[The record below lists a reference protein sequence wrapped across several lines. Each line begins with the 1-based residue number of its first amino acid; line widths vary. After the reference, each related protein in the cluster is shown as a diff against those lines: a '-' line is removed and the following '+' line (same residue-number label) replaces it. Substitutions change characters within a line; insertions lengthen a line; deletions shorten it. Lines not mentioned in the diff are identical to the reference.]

1 MRLKKIGWLLSIVAV
16 ISYGGYLISV
26 NSSWSGWVLTILAS
40 LSLILVLL
48 FYNKSPGEPVVSSL
62 PIRHAHLA
70 NRSVLSLERKADAL
84 LGSSMKFWTSI
95 YLSLA
100 VIPTLSLII
109 AVLLYPNAAA
119 SKLSI
124 WSFIDLYAVHVAIIY
139 CFYSIAI
146 VFAHVYERSAL
157 DLYDY
162 VFRNHG

>member
-1 MRLKKIGWLLSIVAV
+1 MRLKKLGWLLSIAV
-16 ISYGGYLISV
+16 VLLYGAYLITINNSW
-26 NSSWSGWVLTILAS
+26 SSWVLATLAS
-40 LSLILVLL
+40 LTLLLVMW
-48 FYNKSPGEPVVSSL
+48 FYNKTPGEPVLTSL
-62 PIRHAHLA
+62 PLRHAHLA

-100 VIPTLSLII
+100 IIPTLSLII
-109 AVLLYPNAAA
+109 AVLMYPNAAT

-124 WSFIDLYAVHVAIIY
+124 WNFIDLYAVHAAIIF
-139 CFYSIAI
+139 CIYSIAI